1 MTLDVHDARA
11 LHAQVP
17 VLDLHADT
25 AKLMDR
31 ARYDLA
37 KRHPRLPARLNYAG
51 QVDLPRLREG
61 GVAGQ
66 FFGLWTAPYPERGC
80 AASVHRQLDAID
92 QAIDR
97 HPAEI
102 VWALT
107 AADVRA
113 AKAQGRVAALGGIE
127 GGQALEGSI
136 VPLDEFARR
145 GVRYLGLL
153 HFSANAIGAPAR
165 GRGEDPDA
173 GLTAF
178 GRDVVRECERLGI
191 VIDLAHINRRGFFDA
206 LELMKTPPMVTHT
219 GVSGVHPHWRNLD
232 DAQIRA
238 VADRGGAIGIIF
250 ARRFLGGATV
260 EAVVDH
266 ILHVVD
272 VAGDDVP
279 ALGSDFDGFVI
290 PPEGLDNVACM
301 PNLTAALSRRGLS
314 LRSIEK
320 IIGGNVMRVLEA
332 VPPTA
337 WLDEQRRGR
346 GAFDPASASP
356 A

>member
-1 MTLDVHDARA
+1 MDVHDARA
-11 LHAQVP
+11 LHDEVC

-37 KRHPRLPARLNYAG
+37 KEHRRLPERINYAG
-51 QVDLPRLREG
+51 HVDLPRLRAG
-61 GVAGQ
+61 GMAGQ

-92 QAIDR
+92 RAIDA

-102 VWALT
+102 AWALT
-107 AADVRA
+107 AADVKA
-113 AKAQGRVAALGGIE
+113 AKKDGRIAALGGIE

-136 VPLDEFARR
+136 AGLEAFARR

-153 HFSANAIGAPAR
+153 HFSASAIGAPAR
-165 GRGEDPDA
+165 GRGEDPDR
-173 GLTAF
+173 GLSAF
-178 GRDVVRECERLGI
+178 GADVVRECERLGI
-191 VIDLAHINRRGFFDA
+191 IVDLAHINRKGFFDV
-206 LELMKTPPMVTHT
+206 LEIATKAPMVTHT
-219 GVSGVHPHWRNLD
+219 GVTGVHPHWRNLD
-232 DAQIRA
+232 DEQIRA

-250 ARRFLGGATV
+250 AKRFLGGATV

-266 ILHVVD
+266 VMHIVK

-290 PPEGLDNVACM
+290 PPEGLEDIAAM
-301 PNLTAALSRRGLS
+301 PNLTAALSRRGLPV
-314 LRSIEK
+314 RSIEK
-320 IIGGNVMRVLEA
+320 ILGGNVLRVLDA

-337 WLDEQRRGR
+337 WIDEQ
-346 GAFDPASASP
+346 AA
-356 A
+356 

>member
-1 MTLDVHDARA
+1 MALDIHDARA
-11 LHAQVP
+11 LHDEVC

-37 KRHPRLPARLNYAG
+37 KQHARLPGRLNYAG
-51 QVDLPRLREG
+51 HVDLPRMRAG
-61 GVAGQ
+61 GMAGQ

-80 AASVHRQLDAID
+80 AASVHRQLDALD
-92 QAIDR
+92 RAIDK

-102 VWALT
+102 AWALT

-113 AKAQGRVAALGGIE
+113 AKASGRVAALGGIE
-127 GGQALEGSI
+127 GGQALEGS
-136 VPLDEFARR
+136 LDPIEGFARR

-165 GRGEDPDA
+165 GRGENPDQ

-178 GRDVVRECERLGI
+178 GREVVRECERVGI
-191 VIDLAHINRRGFFDA
+191 VVDLAHINRRGFFDA
-206 LELMKTPPMVTHT
+206 MELMTKAPMVTHT
-219 GVSGVHPHWRNLD
+219 GVSGVHAHWRNLD
-232 DAQIRA
+232 DEQIRA
-238 VADRGGAIGIIF
+238 VANKGGAIGIIF
-250 ARRFLGGATV
+250 AKRFLGGATV

-266 ILHVVD
+266 ILHIVK

-279 ALGSDFDGFVI
+279 ALGSDFDGFVV
-290 PPEGLDNVACM
+290 PPEGLEDVAAM
-301 PNLTAALSRRGLS
+301 PNLTAALSRRGLP

-320 IIGGNVMRVLEA
+320 ILGENVLRVLES
-332 VPPTA
+332 VPPSA
-337 WLDEQRRGR
+337 WLDEQ
-346 GAFDPASASP
+346 AA
-356 A
+356 